1 MCVTT
6 LLDFG
11 RSLTD
16 ICAQIHCWMVEGRYR
31 PTKVTASA
39 TTGIATSLGCDPKTE
54 DTITLLVDWENIE
67 TPSQRGTA
75 VYTAS

>member
-1 MCVTT
+1 M
-6 LLDFG
+6 
-11 RSLTD
+11 
-16 ICAQIHCWMVEGRYR
+16 AQIHCWMVEGRYR

-39 TTGIATSLGCDPKTE
+39 TTGIATSLGCDAKTE